1 LSTGTGGSLVR
12 APAGAEHAPM
22 SREPAGWDPVSG
34 WDDDPAEAAP
44 RWLPAPDVPG
54 RRPAAQ
60 PRRAARLGLVVA
72 VAAAVAVALVWPG
85 VARDRAD
92 RPAATGGPAAAG
104 AAMAPAPYA
113 FTRPSGW
120 QDATREHGPRFPGAR
135 PEVVLVS
142 AAGAGPAANL
152 SVVRTRAGAGRTP
165 LGSLPTA
172 ALRRLQV
179 AGARLV
185 GRPRRFA
192 LAGELAVA
200 ADYELPRR
208 RGRLRAR
215 QVACYHRGHLY
226 LVTLTAE
233 ASAFP
238 SKTVAQDRLLRSWR
252 WA

>member
-1 LSTGTGGSLVR
+1 
-12 APAGAEHAPM
+12 M

-34 WDDDPAEAAP
+34 WDGWDEDPAGAAP
-44 RWLPAPDVPG
+44 RWLPAPAADDPG
-54 RRPAAQ
+54 RRSAVQ
-60 PRRAARLGLVVA
+60 PRRVARLGLVITV
-72 VAAAVAVALVWPG
+72 VAAVAVALVWPG

-92 RPAATGGPAAAG
+92 RPAAAVRPAAAG
-104 AAMAPAPYA
+104 ASMARAAYA

-120 QDATREHGPRFPGAR
+120 QDATREHAPRFPGAR

-152 SVVRTRAGAGRTP
+152 SVVHTRAGAGRTP

-172 ALRRLQV
+172 TLRRLQI

-185 GRPRRFA
+185 GRPRRLA
-192 LAGELAVA
+192 LGGEPAVA
-200 ADYELPRR
+200 ADYDLPRR
-208 RGRLRAR
+208 GGRLRAR
-215 QVACYHRGHLY
+215 QVACYHLGDLY

-233 ASAFP
+233 ARVFP
-238 SKTVAQDRLLRSWR
+238 SKTTAQDQLLRSWR